1 MKPSIPRGTRDF
13 GPAEMQKRQFIFN
26 ILKNNFQLFGYAPIE
41 TPSMEN
47 ISTLTGKYGEE
58 GDQLIFKILNSR
70 IHESKDDKKETL
82 RNEFNTSLE
91 KSYNSELLTEKAL
104 RYDLTVPFARY
115 VVMNNH
121 ALTYPFKRYQIQPV
135 WRADKPQ
142 KGRYREFYQCD
153 ADVIGS
159 NSLINELELIAMMD
173 KSFSELNIPVLL
185 KFNNRKILSGIAEI
199 LNASDKIIDITVAI
213 DKLDKI
219 GKEGVIKELTEKGI
233 SSESIAQL
241 EPLIDLSGTNEN
253 KVAVLKSFL
262 QQSEIGK
269 KGIEEIEFLL
279 NNINTLSIKH
289 ITLELDITL
298 ARGLNYYTGTIFEAK
313 ANAGTF
319 TPSILGGGRYDDLT
333 GIFGLK
339 GLSGVGISFGVDRI
353 YDVMEELNLF
363 PELVNRLS
371 TTKILLANFGDAEL
385 LHCLGLVSK
394 LRALGINA
402 EVYPDVVKKIAK
414 QFEYADK
421 KQIPFVGVVGGN
433 EMSNNTIMLK
443 NMESGTQ
450 EELSIEQL
458 IAHLS

>member
-13 GPAEMQKRQFIFN
+13 GPAEMQKRQYIFN
-26 ILKNNFQLFGYAPIE
+26 ILKTNFQLFGYAPIE
-41 TPSMEN
+41 TPTMEN
-47 ISTLTGKYGEE
+47 ITTLTGKYGEE
-58 GDQLIFKILNSR
+58 GDQLIFKVLNSR
-70 IHESKDDKKETL
+70 IHESKDDKKEL
-82 RNEFNTSLE
+82 LKKEFNTSSE
-91 KSYNSELLTEKAL
+91 KSYNSEALTEKAL

-159 NSLINELELIAMMD
+159 NSLVNELELIAMMD
-173 KSFSELNIPVLL
+173 KSFSELNIPVLV

-219 GKEGVIKELTEKGI
+219 GKDGVVKELQEKGI
-233 SSESIAQL
+233 SDAAIKQL
-241 EPLIDLSGTNEN
+241 EPLIDLSGSNEN
-253 KVAVLKSFL
+253 KVNTLKTFL
-262 QQSEIGK
+262 ASSEIGK

-279 NNINTLSIKH
+279 NNLNTLNIKH
-289 ITLELDITL
+289 ITIELDITL

-363 PELVNRLS
+363 PEAVNRVS

-385 LHCLGLVSK
+385 MHCVGLVSK

-433 EMSNNTIMLK
+433 EMANNTVMLK
-443 NMESGTQ
+443 NMASGTQ
-450 EELSIEQL
+450 EEVDFDKLVESL
-458 IAHLS
+458 M